1 MPAINWPVHVCIRQ
15 LTIHW
20 PTHITGLTP
29 ANYWPESCQY
39 PTFEN
44 VSSQYT
50 AFSEVRYI
58 PWHIYTTRYEF
69 HNFLIIKVCI
79 WRLYL
84 ALWCAAQK
92 ILSSLHLCFH
102 GWNKKQRTTALRVPL
117 KSSGSLVDLYLQ
129 NTDSIS
135 SVFRWQIRGFICGLA
150 FRLGQNVPHGSLTW
164 SHQSFVGGG
173 TQVSVSFLRF
183 PKHWPGQVSRDICS
197 CEQTRSQAR
206 SK

>member
-1 MPAINWPVHVCIRQ
+1 MKTLP
-15 LTIHW
+15 
-20 PTHITGLTP
+20 
-29 ANYWPESCQY
+29 
-39 PTFEN
+39 
-44 VSSQYT
+44 
-50 AFSEVRYI
+50 
-58 PWHIYTTRYEF
+58 
-69 HNFLIIKVCI
+69 
-79 WRLYL
+79 
-84 ALWCAAQK
+84 LWCAAQK
-92 ILSSLHLCFH
+92 ILSSFHLCFH

-164 SHQSFVGGG
+164 SHQSFVGVG

-197 CEQTRSQAR
+197 CDISCWRSIIR
-206 SK
+206 GSEVIRPVIYVNTSLFSWGTVL